1 MCLGWGG
8 GVVNLRFTP
17 VASHLYKQ
25 LLLRRRGVISTIRR
39 KMLLVLFSVF
49 YTPG

>member
-1 MCLGWGG
+1 MCLGFGGGG

-25 LLLRRRGVISTIRR
+25 QGVISTIKR
-39 KMLLVLFSVF
+39 KMLVYFLF
-49 YTPG
+49 YTIG